1 MNEHF
6 FQELREQKLSNEART
21 QIMAACRAEIA
32 RTRHTSSRAAGI
44 IIAAAVITAATL
56 TVGAIG
62 SATAWFGLRGKTESH
77 FVDDPDIVITQPDAL
92 ATVDSGTD
100 APLELRCD
108 AVTGGGN
115 QLYLSLSLTRTDG
128 SDVITVEDGETL
140 LHIDFPNTA
149 ITLADGTAR
158 KVYIT
163 PLGDSTSVC
172 VHLEGSA
179 LLYNADLVHIGQ
191 PATLTPGEML
201 LTIQNADGTLRTCT
215 YGTPSQPM
223 TISLDYRNDTLDG
236 EISPVTIQRD
246 GITVTLNHITMTN
259 AELTLS
265 GICDAP
271 NGTEIPWISTLL
283 AEAYLTLSDDTTVL
297 CGTKNGC
304 GTMPD
309 GSFILNWILD
319 KAVDASK
326 VDSLTLDGKTI
337 NLN

>member
-1 MNEHF
+1 MNERF
-6 FQELREQKLSNEART
+6 FQELREQRLPNEARA
-21 QIMAACRAEIA
+21 QIMASCRAEAA
-32 RTRHTSSRAAGI
+32 RTRHLPRRTAGI

-92 ATVDSGTD
+92 ATVDTGNAS
-100 APLELRCD
+100 PLEFRCD

-140 LHIDFPNTA
+140 LHIDFPNAA

-163 PLGDSTSVC
+163 PLGDSTPGC
-172 VHLEGSA
+172 VHLEGSS

-223 TISLDYRNDTLDG
+223 TISLDYRNDTLDSN
-236 EISPVTIQRD
+236 ISPITICRD
-246 GITVTLNHITMTN
+246 GITVTLNHISMTN
-259 AELTLS
+259 AELILFGS
-265 GICDAP
+265 CNAP
-271 NGTEIPWISTLL
+271 EGTEMPWLGALL
-283 AEAYLTLSDDTTVL
+283 NETYLTLSDGTTVL

-309 GSFILNWILD
+309 GSFVLNWILD
-319 KAVDASK
+319 KTIDAGK
-326 VDSLTLDGKTI
+326 VVCLTLDGQTI
-337 NLN
+337 NLH

>member
-1 MNEHF
+1 MNERF
-6 FQELREQKLSNEART
+6 LKELREQKLSNAART
-21 QIMAACRAEIA
+21 QIMAACRAETA
-32 RTRHTSSRAAGI
+32 RTNHMPRRAMGI

-62 SATAWFGLRGKTESH
+62 SATAWFGLRGKAESH

-140 LHIDFPNTA
+140 LYIDFPDA
-149 ITLADGTAR
+149 SITLADGTAR

-163 PLGDSTSVC
+163 TLGDSAPDC

-201 LTIQNADGTLRTCT
+201 LTVQTAEGSLRTRT

-223 TISLDYRNDTLDG
+223 TVSLDYRNDTLDSD
-236 EISPVTIQRD
+236 IPTVTVQRD
-246 GITVTLNHITMTN
+246 GITISMNHITMTN

-265 GICDAP
+265 GTCDAP
-271 NGTEIPWISTLL
+271 NGTEMPWISTLL
-283 AEAYLTLSDDTTVL
+283 VEAYLTLTDGTTVL

-309 GSFILNWILD
+309 GSFILNWILN
-319 KAVDASK
+319 KAVDAGK
-326 VDSLTLDGKTI
+326 VSSLTLDGKTI
-337 NLN
+337 NLH